1 VRLLALLTDGFGASG
16 GIARFNCDL
25 MTALSDSA
33 AMTSVVALPR
43 FGAAGGAEP
52 GKVRQL
58 PAQASRMAYV
68 LGALGAVARQR
79 FDAVF
84 CGHLFMTPLAATLA
98 QVARIPL
105 WVQVHGIEAWA
116 EPGGSV
122 HRAMRQA
129 QLVTSVSRHTRERLL
144 AWCDI
149 APERARILPN
159 TVSGEFQ
166 PRPRRPDLVARYGL
180 GGRKVVLTVGRLS
193 ASERYKGHDRV
204 IAALPR
210 VLRQLAEAT
219 YLVVGDGD
227 DLQRLSKAAEAA
239 GVADRV
245 IFTGGVPQDE
255 LADYFALADLFAMP
269 STGEGFGIVFLE
281 AVASGLPVIGGHC
294 DGTRDA
300 LADGRIGTL
309 VDPGNTDL
317 LANALIAGLSGRAP
331 SDPAEAARFTYP
343 AFARHV
349 HDLVGELA

>member
-1 VRLLALLTDGFGASG
+1 MKLLALLTDGFGASG

-43 FGAAGGAEP
+43 FGAAGGAGT
-52 GKVRQL
+52 GKVRQF
-58 PAQASRMAYV
+58 PAQASRVAYV
-68 LGALGAVARQR
+68 LGVLGAVARQR

-84 CGHLFMTPLAATLA
+84 CGHLFMAPFAATLA
-98 QVARIPL
+98 RIARIPL

-122 HRAMRQA
+122 RRAMRQA
-129 QLVTSVSRHTRERLL
+129 QLVTSVSRHTRARLL

-149 APERARILPN
+149 APERVRILPN

-180 GGRKVVLTVGRLS
+180 DGRKVVLTVGRLS
-193 ASERYKGHDRV
+193 AREGYKGHDRV
-204 IAALPR
+204 IAALPH
-210 VLRQLAEAT
+210 VLGRLTEAT

-227 DLQRLSKAAEAA
+227 DLQRLGKAAEAA
-239 GVADRV
+239 GVAGRV

-255 LADYFALADLFAMP
+255 LADYFALADVFAMP

-281 AVASGLPVIGGHC
+281 AVASGLPVIGGDR

-309 VDPGNTDL
+309 VDPGDMDL
-317 LANALIAGLSGRAP
+317 LAEAIISGLGGRAP
-331 SDPAEAARFTYP
+331 RDPARAARFTYP